1 MHLTSGIIP
10 YYVTKFI
17 GMSQICV
24 SEIAKGLT
32 QILVFGQNFHEIT
45 YHKGTSVRLGF
56 DNTNCN
62 LVCASLVGNLSAR
75 KSI

>member
-17 GMSQICV
+17 GMNRIMICV
-24 SEIAKGLT
+24 SVIAKGLT

-62 LVCASLVGNLSAR
+62 LVCASLVGNLFA
-75 KSI
+75 